1 MITGFFGLVL
11 AYVLGSVPTGFL
23 TAKVL
28 KKIDIRK
35 HGSGNMGATNVFR
48 VVGAKWG
55 IFVMA
60 ADIFKGYAAVAALHP
75 LFFGDSYGVSL
86 LVTRMTL
93 GFAAVAGHNWTIFLG
108 FKGGKGVATT
118 CGVFMAIAPAS
129 TLCALAVWFLV
140 VWRTKYISLASIVA
154 AATCPG
160 WIWLFYRN
168 EIAFSILFGVSI
180 FIPILI
186 IYTHRPNIAR
196 LKAGTESK
204 ITDRSKRI

>member
-1 MITGFFGLVL
+1 MIAGFFGLVS
-11 AYVLGSVPTGFL
+11 AYLLGSVPTGFL
-23 TAKVL
+23 TAKLL

-55 IFVMA
+55 IFVMV

-75 LFFGDSYGVSL
+75 LFFADTPGVSS
-86 LVTRMTL
+86 LVARMGL
-93 GFAAVAGHNWTIFLG
+93 GFAAVIGHNWTIFLG

-129 TLCALAVWFLV
+129 TFCALAVWFLI
-140 VWRTKYISLASIVA
+140 VWRTKYISPASIVA
-154 AATCPG
+154 AVTCPG
-160 WIWLFYRN
+160 WIWLFYQN
-168 EIAFSILFGVSI
+168 EVTFPILFGVSI
-180 FIPILI
+180 LIPILI

-196 LKAGTESK
+196 LKAGTEPK